1 MHQLNGFYVLRQ
13 PVQIVGVSNND
24 VPGHAIREAAG
35 NKAIKHLTTFL
46 LPLWYKKSGQ
56 PNCPDSARILRK
68 WQSAQKLPQ
77 DLCTS
82 PNLRKYT
89 NLVYFLL
96 TIPQIGV

>member
-46 LPLWYKKSGQ
+46 LPLWYKKFGQ
-56 PNCPDSARILRK
+56 SNCPDSAWILPLSKRTK
-68 WQSAQKLPQ
+68 TAAGFVQLYKPQK
-77 DLCTS
+77 
-82 PNLRKYT
+82 
-89 NLVYFLL
+89 
-96 TIPQIGV
+96 IPQIGV